1 MILCR
6 PNCPGIFMP
15 DPAHSII
22 VAPGG
27 VKVCPV
33 LTRSGAHGR
42 EILAFVHPTAGHQ
55 IVKGTLEE
63 GEALE
68 PAALRELAEES
79 GIDSARIMAKIAE
92 IEVPDYCQFWHVY
105 ECETDA
111 DLAEQPRFGEHID
124 DLAEFFSGETTMV
137 AHNMPFDFQ
146 MLLFELKREL
156 REHKFPWPTHH
167 IDTVQL
173 AKSHYN
179 GKYMK
184 LQALYE
190 DLIGPYEQK
199 HRAVDDARMLMEVY
213 HALMAK
219 ANGNS
224 SKN

>member
-111 DLAEQPRFGEHID
+111 DLAEKWSFFAQEDEGKWFHFFWIPLAQLPTKDWIDQFQPVISALQDWF
-124 DLAEFFSGETTMV
+124 A
-137 AHNMPFDFQ
+137 
-146 MLLFELKREL
+146 
-156 REHKFPWPTHH
+156 
-167 IDTVQL
+167 
-173 AKSHYN
+173 AK
-179 GKYMK
+179 
-184 LQALYE
+184 
-190 DLIGPYEQK
+190 D
-199 HRAVDDARMLMEVY
+199 
-213 HALMAK
+213 
-219 ANGNS
+219 
-224 SKN
+224 